1 MLNTGPPKIEFLSYD
16 ELVNLAAEKILS
28 EQDPSQ
34 APSLF
39 TQVFTQQ
46 EPRLWAAFLQNE
58 VLRVILFN
66 TNLKKILNAVKEKLS
81 KDVVDNRDEW
91 EKILVIIAQ
100 NPNWCRELSYS
111 SFIAMAEVSPI
122 LRDYITSTESFCAHL
137 EPFHI
142 GVLATQFPNNLD
154 KLIQTLLEAL
164 KDGKYDDKQ
173 FWAKSSLKRLIILS
187 EDARIKIS
195 CNLEYRFILLVL
207 KEEFKIDRFF
217 AKEVLKIPYVVKIW
231 LGRNELF
238 AYKHQLLTNKD
249 FKELSDHYKYINMRV
264 SQTYENFYLE
274 EITEMKEEHNNKST
288 FRNLSLEYE
297 EVCNKFEVSDHVDA
311 SNNVEEELV
320 APMNSL
326 LISKSNPEK
335 EDSFNDLRENA
346 ERQSNVLLGKMGLSL
361 FPGGK

>member
-1 MLNTGPPKIEFLSYD
+1 MLNTGPPKMEDLSYD
-16 ELVNLAAEKILS
+16 DLVNLAVEKILS

-39 TQVFTQQ
+39 KQVFTQQ

-58 VLRVILFN
+58 ILRVILFN

-81 KDVVDNRDEW
+81 KDVVDNREVW
-91 EKILVIIAQ
+91 EKILVLIAQ

-111 SFIAMAEVSPI
+111 YFIALAAVSPC
-122 LRDYITSTESFCAHL
+122 LRDYITTTESFCTHL

-142 GVLATQFPNNLD
+142 VVLATEFPNNLD
-154 KLIQTLLEAL
+154 KLIQTLLEVL
-164 KDGKYDDKQ
+164 IDGKCDDKQ
-173 FWAKSSLKRLIILS
+173 FWAKTALKRLVILS

-217 AKEVLKIPYVVKIW
+217 AKEVLKIPYLVKIW
-231 LGRNELF
+231 LGRNELI
-238 AYKHQLLTNKD
+238 AYKHKLLTNKD
-249 FKELSDHYKYINMRV
+249 FKELSDGYKYISMRI
-264 SQTYENFYLE
+264 SQTYEDFYLE
-274 EITEMKEEHNNKST
+274 EIKEKKEQG
-288 FRNLSLEYE
+288 NLSLIYE
-297 EVCNKFEVSDHVDA
+297 DICNKLATSDHIDA
-311 SNNVEEELV
+311 SNNIEEELI

-326 LISKSNPEK
+326 LISKSKPEK
-335 EDSFNDLRENA
+335 ENDFNNLRENV
-346 ERQSNVLLGKMGLSL
+346 ERQSNVLLGKIGLSS

>member
-1 MLNTGPPKIEFLSYD
+1 MLNTGPPKLELLSYD
-16 ELVNLAAEKILS
+16 DLVNLAAEKILS

-39 TQVFTQQ
+39 KQVFIQQ

-58 VLRVILFN
+58 VLNAILFN
-66 TNLKKILNAVKEKLS
+66 TKLKQILNAVKEKLS
-81 KDVVDNRDEW
+81 KDVVDNREVW
-91 EKILVIIAQ
+91 EKILVLIAQ
-100 NPNWCRELSYS
+100 NPNWCRQLSYS
-111 SFIAMAEVSPI
+111 SFIALAEVSPC

-154 KLIQTLLEAL
+154 KLIQTLLEVL
-164 KDGKYDDKQ
+164 KDGNCDDKQ
-173 FWAKSSLKRLIILS
+173 FWAKSSLKRLVILS

-217 AKEVLKIPYVVKIW
+217 AKEVLKIPYLVKIW

-238 AYKHQLLTNKD
+238 AYKHKLLTNND
-249 FKELSDHYKYINMRV
+249 FKELCVHYKYINMRV
-264 SQTYENFYLE
+264 SQTYESFYLE
-274 EITEMKEEHNNKST
+274 EIKETKEEP
-288 FRNLSLEYE
+288 NLSLIYE
-297 EVCNKFEVSDHVDA
+297 AVCNQFDA
-311 SNNVEEELV
+311 LNRGVNVEEELLT
-320 APMNSL
+320 PMNRL
-326 LISKSNPEK
+326 LISKPKSEK
-335 EDSFNDLRENA
+335 EDDADVLRQNV
-346 ERQSNVLLGKMGLSL
+346 ERESKVLLGKLGLSL